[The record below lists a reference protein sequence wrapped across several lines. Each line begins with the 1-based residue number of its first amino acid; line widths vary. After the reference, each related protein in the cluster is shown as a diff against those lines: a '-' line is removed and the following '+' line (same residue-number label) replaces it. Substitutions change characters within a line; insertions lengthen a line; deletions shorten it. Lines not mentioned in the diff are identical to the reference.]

1 MNLVQL
7 KESLNRVYSLIPD
20 FECKHCHSCCGPIIW
35 FEPEDFIIKDY
46 FKKNNISLKKNEDK
60 CPFLGYDGCKIYPVR
75 PIVCR
80 LQGLTKEL
88 PCKHT
93 KKIYLSDKDLK
104 KIKNEFNKILALTN
118 GYKYFYSSRNFLQ

>member
-1 MNLVQL
+1 VNLVQI
-7 KESLNRVYSLIPD
+7 KISLNQIYSMIPD
-20 FECKHCHSCCGPIIW
+20 FKCKHCHSCCGPIIW
-35 FEPEDFIIKDY
+35 FEPENYLIKDY
-46 FKKNNISLKKNEDK
+46 IKKHKISLKKIEDK
-60 CPFLGYDGCKIYPVR
+60 CPFLGHTGCTIYTVR

-88 PCKHT
+88 PCKHN
-93 KKIYLSDKDLK
+93 KKIHLKNRDLN